1 MSTGSDT
8 GTSAA
13 EATAMLRGLD
23 LAGRGVRGAN
33 PLVGAVLLAA
43 DGTVLGEG
51 HHRGAGTPHAEPAA
65 LADAR
70 RRGNDSRGAT
80 MVVTLEPCNHTG
92 RTGPCSEALIEAGV
106 ARVVYAAD
114 DVNGAAA
121 GGARRLRTAGV
132 DCVGGLEAVRSR
144 HLNQRWTA
152 SVLARRPFV
161 TLKSAQSLDGRVAAR
176 DGSSQWITGA
186 DARADGHRI
195 RALADAVLVGTGT
208 VLADDPRLTA
218 RVDSRPDTP
227 PRNAGNAVAAA
238 PARHPTLRVVLGRTP
253 VPDDALVRGEGFL
266 HLETRDV
273 HAALGELHARGVRHL
288 LVEGG
293 PRIASAFLRAGVVD
307 ELFSYVAPLILGD
320 GAPAFPDLG
329 VGTLTDAV
337 RWALDDAGGPAVQQ
351 FGPDVRLHLGPPPAP
366 S

>member
-1 MSTGSDT
+1 MSTTPGPRT
-8 GTSAA
+8 TAA
-13 EATAMLRGLD
+13 ETAAMLRALD

-33 PLVGAVLLAA
+33 PLVGAVLLSA

-51 HHRGAGTPHAEPAA
+51 HHRGAGTPHAEPSA

-70 RRGNDSRGAT
+70 RRGNDPRGAT

-92 RTGPCSEALIEAGV
+92 RTGPCSEALIDAGV

-121 GGARRLRTAGV
+121 GGARRLRDAGV
-132 DCVGGLEAVRSR
+132 DCVSGLEATRSR

-161 TLKSAQSLDGRVAAR
+161 TLKSAQSLDGRVTAR
-176 DGSSQWITGA
+176 DGSSQWITGE

-218 RVDSRPDTP
+218 RAGAAQGTQDDAGDAP
-227 PRNAGNAVAAA
+227 PVRDAG
-238 PARHPTLRVVLGRTP
+238 LRVVLGRTP
-253 VPDDALVRGEGFL
+253 VPDDAAVRGEGFL
-266 HLETRDV
+266 HLATRDV
-273 HAALGELHARGVRHL
+273 DAALGELHARGVRHV

-320 GAPAFPDLG
+320 GAPAYPDLG

-337 RWALDDAGGPAVQQ
+337 RWAPDDAGGPAVLQ
-351 FGPDVRLHLGPPPAP
+351 FGPDVRLHLGPPPPAP
-366 S
+366 

>member
-1 MSTGSDT
+1 MSATPGSS
-8 GTSAA
+8 TSTA
-13 EATAMLRGLD
+13 ERAAMLHALD

-43 DGTVLGEG
+43 DGAVLGEG
-51 HHRGAGTPHAEPAA
+51 HHRGAGTPHAEPSA

-70 RRGNDSRGAT
+70 RRGNDARGGT

-92 RTGPCSEALIEAGV
+92 RTGPCVDALIDAGV
-106 ARVVYAAD
+106 KRVVYAAD

-121 GGARRLRTAGV
+121 GGARRLREAGV
-132 DCVGGLEAVRSR
+132 DCVGGLEAARSQ

-186 DARADGHRI
+186 GARADGHRI

-218 RVDSRPDTP
+218 RSEPAPSAP
-227 PRNAGNAVAAA
+227 PSA
-238 PARHPTLRVVLGRTP
+238 PGLRVVLGLTP

-266 HLETRDV
+266 HLATRDV
-273 HAALGELHARGVRHL
+273 HAALGELHALGVRHV

-293 PRIASAFLRAGVVD
+293 PRVASAFLRAGVVD
-307 ELFSYVAPLILGD
+307 ELFSYVAPVILGD
-320 GAPAFPDLG
+320 GAPSFPDLG
-329 VGTLTDAV
+329 VGTLTEAV
-337 RWALDDAGGPAVQQ
+337 RWALDDAGGPAVRQ
-351 FGPDVRLHLGPPPAP
+351 FHPDVRLHLGPPPPPA
-366 S
+366 

>member
-1 MSTGSDT
+1 MSTAQ
-8 GTSAA
+8 GTPTTAA
-13 EATAMLRGLD
+13 EAAAMPRALD
-23 LAGRGVRGAN
+23 LAAGGVRGAN
-33 PLVGAVLLAA
+33 PLVGAVLLSA
-43 DGTVLGEG
+43 DGAVLGEG

-70 RRGNDSRGAT
+70 RRGNDPRGGT

-92 RTGPCSEALIEAGV
+92 RTGPCSEALIDAGV

-121 GGARRLRTAGV
+121 GGARRLRDAGV
-132 DCVGGLEAVRSR
+132 DCVGGLEAARSE

-152 SVLARRPFV
+152 SVRERRPFV

-176 DGSSQWITGA
+176 DGSSQWITGSA
-186 DARADGHRI
+186 ARADGHRI

-218 RVDSRPDTP
+218 RPDP
-227 PRNAGNAVAAA
+227 GPHRQDDAGA
-238 PARHPTLRVVLGRTP
+238 PATPARNGGLRVVLGRTP
-253 VPDDALVRGEGFL
+253 VPAHAAVRGDGFL
-266 HLETRDV
+266 HLPTRDV
-273 HAALGELHARGVRHL
+273 DEALTELHARGVRHV

-307 ELFSYVAPLILGD
+307 EVFSYIAPLMLGD

-329 VGTLTDAV
+329 VGTLADAV
-337 RWALDDAGGPAVQQ
+337 RWAPDDAGGPAVRQ
-351 FGPDVRLHLGPPPAP
+351 FGPDVRLHLGPPTPAIIA
-366 S
+366 